1 MFDRLGGLE
10 GGRCRL
16 GILGVVAVVSL
27 VLADRSLAAITPR
40 LLVTSSA
47 TAAGPQTLSISGSSQ
62 KTDDQVGRIQL
73 FVPIGFTLDSP
84 PPGTRV
90 GAVSARFVA
99 RGLSSAAEQS
109 STGSVTAISPTDPA
123 VAYEGTSCDPGQHLA
138 AWMARLGTGRTALSF
153 PIFVDASSDATA
165 SFGPYVLVVCFRPAN
180 LAAADPNRSPGG
192 RVIDSW
198 TLTLTPFTAPTTAGG
213 YLWRSLWTPFAA
225 ATGAL
230 DPTASV
236 EAQSTV
242 NVLAAGI
249 TIEAATTTLEL
260 HGTPVTLL
268 IVSGRVLVDGQ
279 VQPGALV
286 RIRHGPRSSELV
298 ALGRVRTGS
307 DGIYV
312 QVSVLRATQYLEAS
326 VSVPGNDLGSA
337 GCQPSFAD
345 TPCLDATTSTGNAAT
360 PTVLVKR

>member
-1 MFDRLGGLE
+1 MLN
-10 GGRCRL
+10 
-16 GILGVVAVVSL
+16 
-27 VLADRSLAAITPR
+27 
-40 LLVTSSA
+40 
-47 TAAGPQTLSISGSSQ
+47 
-62 KTDDQVGRIQL
+62 
-73 FVPIGFTLDSP
+73 SP

-90 GAVSARFVA
+90 GAVSASFA
-99 RGLSSAAEQS
+99 APDPGSATGQS

-123 VAYEGTSCDPGQHLA
+123 VAYEATSCDPGQHLA

-192 RVIDSW
+192 RIVDSW

-249 TIEAATTTLEL
+249 TIEATTTTLEL
-260 HGTPVTLL
+260 HGTPVRLL
-268 IVSGRVLVDGQ
+268 LVSGRVFVDGQ
-279 VQPGALV
+279 PLAGALV
-286 RIRHGPRSSELV
+286 RIRHGPRPSQLV

-307 DGIYV
+307 DGLYV
-312 QVSVLRATQYLEAS
+312 QVSILKATQYLEAS
-326 VSVPGNDLGSA
+326 VSIPSNDLGSA

-360 PTVLVKR
+360 PTVRARR